1 MTSRT
6 LPASK
11 PGSSTSP
18 SPPENSGTLSLS
30 ELPSFTTT
38 FITGPLGVH
47 HRTPTTNLIQIP
59 ILHIPDYIMGRQRF
73 LAEESRQ
80 PVIRVCESGSLVEL
94 PRVISRDP
102 LVLDCRHVIH
112 AEYLTRVAT
121 TVTKLP
127 THFRVVSNLIHQLNH
142 APGISP
148 VEEATLHGHGKRVSH
163 LNGIHAHVV
172 AEAVHLCDGLYVPVV
187 TVSAQRPYTLVFDP
201 GRYVIPILIVIDV
214 GAVDHTT
221 GHAAVFP
228 LSSPILA
235 VLMQRLAADGLRLV
249 KPAEVEVVGGEST
262 GLVDDVNQYGGTV
275 VGQAFTRDRMTLQS
289 VNQGLP
295 RLVKAF
301 LVLDCG
307 TVHSSIVHNHGLDT
321 TRRHHRTQ
329 ASAACVT

>member
-1 MTSRT
+1 MR
-6 LPASK
+6 L
-11 PGSSTSP
+11 
-18 SPPENSGTLSLS
+18 E
-30 ELPSFTTT
+30 TTRKW
-38 FITGPLGVH
+38 V
-47 HRTPTTNLIQIP
+47 
-59 ILHIPDYIMGRQRF
+59 
-73 LAEESRQ
+73 
-80 PVIRVCESGSLVEL
+80 GSLVTVVAT
-94 PRVISRDP
+94 RVRYSAWITCLQSRTKGSR
-102 LVLDCRHVIH
+102 LM
-112 AEYLTRVAT
+112 TRVAT

-235 VLMQRLAADGLRLV
+235 VLMQRLAADG
-249 KPAEVEVVGGEST
+249 
-262 GLVDDVNQYGGTV
+262 
-275 VGQAFTRDRMTLQS
+275 
-289 VNQGLP
+289 
-295 RLVKAF
+295 
-301 LVLDCG
+301 
-307 TVHSSIVHNHGLDT
+307 
-321 TRRHHRTQ
+321 
-329 ASAACVT
+329 

>member
-1 MTSRT
+1 MIRRPPRSTPLYSSA
-6 LPASK
+6 ASDVYK
-11 PGSSTSP
+11 RQDIGGHGVSCRVIGTHGS
-18 SPPENSGTLSLS
+18 G
-30 ELPSFTTT
+30 
-38 FITGPLGVH
+38 GVCYSDALD
-47 HRTPTTNLIQIP
+47 R
-59 ILHIPDYIMGRQRF
+59 
-73 LAEESRQ
+73 A
-80 PVIRVCESGSLVEL
+80 
-94 PRVISRDP
+94 RVISRDP

-235 VLMQRLAADGLRLV
+235 VL
-249 KPAEVEVVGGEST
+249 
-262 GLVDDVNQYGGTV
+262 
-275 VGQAFTRDRMTLQS
+275 
-289 VNQGLP
+289 
-295 RLVKAF
+295 
-301 LVLDCG
+301 
-307 TVHSSIVHNHGLDT
+307 
-321 TRRHHRTQ
+321 
-329 ASAACVT
+329 